1 MSPVENK
8 ISPCVKNPDP
18 AIPRHIAVIMD
29 GNGRWAKSRGQSRIM
44 GHRKGAESVRR
55 IIRLS
60 GDRGV
65 EYLTLF
71 AFSSENW
78 QRPPREVKL
87 LMELF
92 ISVLEKDIDIL
103 VENGVRLRIVGDLKR
118 FGNRICKL
126 IKKAELRTASN
137 SCMQLTIAANYGGRW
152 DITQACQQLAAKSSS
167 GEINPDEINEE
178 LLSRHLVT
186 DGMPDPDLFIRTGG
200 EKRISNFLIWQLAY
214 TELYFTDVLW
224 PDFSKQ
230 NFADALQWFAKRER
244 RFGKTSEQILSQ
256 ALENRHSEVSK

>member
-1 MSPVENK
+1 MSPLENK
-8 ISPCVKNPDP
+8 ISPCVKKPDSG
-18 AIPRHIAVIMD
+18 IPRHIAVIMD
-29 GNGRWAKSRGQSRIM
+29 GNGRWAKSRGLSRIM
-44 GHRKGAESVRR
+44 GHRKGAETVRR

-60 GDRGV
+60 GDMGV

-92 ISVLEKDIDIL
+92 ISVLEKDIDVL
-103 VENGVRLRIVGDLKR
+103 VDNGVRLRIVGDLER
-118 FGNRICKL
+118 FGKRICKL

-137 SCMQLTIAANYGGRW
+137 NCMQLTIAANYGGRW
-152 DITQACQQLAAKSSS
+152 DIKQACQQLAEKCCT

-178 LLSRHLVT
+178 LLGRYLVT
-186 DGMPDPDLFIRTGG
+186 DGTPDPDLFIRTGG

-224 PDFSKQ
+224 PDFSKE
-230 NFADALQWFAKRER
+230 NFAEALQWFASRER
-244 RFGKTSEQILSQ
+244 RFGKTSEQILSE
-256 ALENRHSEVSK
+256 ALDKRHSEVAK